1 MCYTVE
7 INIPRN
13 ELEKRFGARMRDEKE
28 YKPGFFYSAFQ
39 LPDLPVIAEKGVI
52 DVFTW
57 GLIPFWVKEEK
68 QAESIRKKTF
78 NAKAETLR
86 DKPSFRKP
94 LQHNR
99 CLVPAHGFFEW
110 HTLNGKKFPYYIR
123 LKNDQPFTFAGL
135 WDEWVN
141 KETGE
146 LLRTFSI
153 ITTAANSLMERIHNT
168 KKRMP
173 VILDQDNAETWMDS
187 NGETSEKLK
196 LLKAIPSGKLTAY
209 PVSPKASNARADRN
223 IPEITEPYNY
233 PELQTLF

>member
-13 ELEKRFGARMRDEKE
+13 ELEKRFGAKLRDEKN
-28 YKPGFFYSAFQ
+28 YKPGFFFTAFQ
-39 LPDLPVIAEKGVI
+39 LPELPVIAEEGII
-52 DVFTW
+52 DIFTW
-57 GLIPFWVKEEK
+57 GLIPFWVKSES
-68 QAESIRKKTF
+68 QANNIRKKTF
-78 NAKAETLR
+78 NAKAETLQ
-86 DKPSFRKP
+86 DKPSFRKAF
-94 LQHNR
+94 QHNR

-146 LLRTFSI
+146 VFHTFSV
-153 ITTAANSLMERIHNT
+153 ITTAANSLMEQIHNT

-173 VILDQDNAETWMDS
+173 VILDQENVETWMDR
-187 NGETSEKLK
+187 NGDTNEKLK
-196 LLKAIPSGKLTAY
+196 LLKAIPSEELTAY
-209 PVSPKASNARADRN
+209 PVSPKVSNTRANRN
-223 IPEITEPYNY
+223 VPEITAPYN
-233 PELQTLF
+233 